1 MAKSPKP
8 TASVGSFRD
17 VHLAFENA
25 GIEGQ
30 LFLDFP
36 THQAATTWCGRANSY
51 RVLLRQQNFDAGRE
65 FACEFDHLMVRRKP
79 GESRVTIEPRGFN
92 FIATTPS
99 GEQVDFNKQTLE
111 DSVQT
116 PFEKTKAA
124 KEAADFLRDYE
135 AGRDE

>member
-1 MAKSPKP
+1 MATYSKS
-8 TASVGSFRD
+8 ASSYRD
-17 VHLAFENA
+17 VHLAFERA

-51 RVLLRQQNFDAGRE
+51 RVLLRQQNADAGRE
-65 FACEFDHLMVRRKP
+65 FACEFDHLVVRRKA

-92 FIATTPS
+92 FVATTPS
-99 GEQVDFNKQTLE
+99 GERVDFDKRTLE
-111 DSVQT
+111 DKVLT

-124 KEAADFLRDYE
+124 QEAEDFLRDYE
-135 AGRDE
+135 AGRE